1 MYDVVFDKAKGR
13 ATTLNRKSVCAEA
26 AVQGFFKKDIIRNFE
41 EFATKNLSGNF
52 FFGVFLREYC
62 IGKRNGKL

>member
-26 AVQGFFKKDIIRNFE
+26 PVKGFFKKDIMRNFE